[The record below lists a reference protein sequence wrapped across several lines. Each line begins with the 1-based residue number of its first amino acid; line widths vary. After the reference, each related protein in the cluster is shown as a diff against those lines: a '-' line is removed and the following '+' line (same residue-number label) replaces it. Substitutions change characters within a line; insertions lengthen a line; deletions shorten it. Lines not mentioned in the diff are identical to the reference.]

1 MKPPAQ
7 FGLGLLLG
15 LLVALFPGWPQ
26 IAPARAQPPVVRAVL
41 FYSPTCP
48 HCHKVIS
55 EGLPPLFEKYG
66 DQLQIVGVD
75 ISASGGQAMFAAAIQ
90 HYNIP
95 PENQAVP
102 MLFVGDQMLL
112 GSQEIPERLPLLI
125 EQYLAQGGVDWPDI
139 PGLRESLEASQ
150 TEETSTAHKATPAT
164 APTSAE
170 LDVGALASETPQAGQ
185 VALSPTVTP
194 LPSIAPTPV
203 SGPGSAGLVL
213 SDPPSGLAERLA
225 RDPAG
230 NALAIVVLLGMILS
244 LGGATPRL
252 FNTAKRARSKKFSW
266 IIPVLCGIGLFVASY
281 LAYVESAQVRAVC
294 GPVGDC
300 NAVQQSE
307 YARLFGV
314 LPVGMLGLVGYA
326 AIGIAWA
333 VSRIG
338 EEHISSLASFALTGM
353 TLFGVLFSIYL
364 TFLEPFVIG
373 ATCIWCLSSAVIIT
387 LLLWFVV
394 HPAARGSN
402 VDSPGPATSIR

>member
-1 MKPPAQ
+1 MKESAQ
-7 FGLGLLLG
+7 FRLGLLLG
-15 LLVALFPGWPQ
+15 LLAALFPGGPQ
-26 IAPARAQPPVVRAVL
+26 IASTLAQAPVVRAIL

-48 HCHKVIS
+48 HCHKVIT
-55 EGLPPLFEKYG
+55 EDLPPLFEKYG

-75 ISASGGQAMFAAAIQ
+75 ISTSGGQAIFVAAIQ
-90 HYNIP
+90 RYNIP

-102 MLFVGDQMLL
+102 MLFIGEQMLL
-112 GSQEIPERLPLLI
+112 GSQEIPERLPVLI
-125 EQYLAQGGVDWPDI
+125 EQYLAQGGVDWPEV

-150 TEETSTAHKATPAT
+150 TEDTSTAHKATPT
-164 APTSAE
+164 MEPTSAE
-170 LDVGALASETPQAGQ
+170 PNGGTLASETPQAGQ
-185 VALSPTVTP
+185 IALSSTVTP
-194 LPSIAPTPV
+194 IPSVAPTPI
-203 SGPGSAGLVL
+203 SGPGPAGLAL
-213 SDPPSGLAERLA
+213 SDPPSGLVERLA

-244 LGGATPRL
+244 LGGTTPHL
-252 FNTAKRARSKKFSW
+252 FNTAKWARSKKFSW
-266 IIPVLCGIGLFVASY
+266 IIPVLCGIGLFVAAY

-300 NAVQQSE
+300 NTVQQSE

-314 LPVGMLGLVGYA
+314 LPVGMLGLVGYV
-326 AIGIAWA
+326 AIGIAWV
-333 VSRIG
+333 VSRFG
-338 EEHISSLASFALTGM
+338 EGRIFSLASLALSGM

-373 ATCIWCLSSAVIIT
+373 AACIWCLSSAVIMT

-394 HPAARGSN
+394 HPVARGSN